1 MHRQRRLA
9 RKVVEKEKAKGEI
22 LEVHLVS
29 HQFDIG
35 ILQERLAR
43 CPGLGTK
50 RAGFEIDLSFWV
62 LIIHPPGGCKH
73 QVAAFV
79 NFHVFSRKQAHSARD
94 PN

>member
-50 RAGFEIDLSFWV
+50 RAGFEMT
-62 LIIHPPGGCKH
+62 
-73 QVAAFV
+73 
-79 NFHVFSRKQAHSARD
+79 FHFGF
-94 PN
+94 